1 MKKIRVFTGNKSFV
15 VEENIDAYMEEHKL
29 FIVDQSCAVTAL
41 TDGRVMIVVTVT
53 FDDGGV

>member
-1 MKKIRVFTGNKSFV
+1 MKQLRVFTGNKSIV
-15 VEENIDAYMEEHKL
+15 VEDNIDAYMALHNV

-41 TDGRVMIVVTVT
+41 NDGRIVIVVTVT

>member
-1 MKKIRVFTGNKSFV
+1 MKQIRIFTGNKSFV

-29 FIVDQSCAVTAL
+29 FIVDQSCAVTSL
-41 TDGRVMIVVTVT
+41 DDGRIVIVVTVT